1 MLTVIIP
8 TRDDEDRLARML
20 PGLVRHAVSGAIV
33 EVIVVD
39 RGSTDET
46 VRVAQVA
53 GCTLVDA
60 GAVDVPALA
69 AMARG
74 GWLLVLQAGARPV
87 GDWLDSVRAHLDGRA
102 PAGAA
107 RFRLARDPG
116 VPWWRRL
123 APVGGAGG
131 PFGRGFLIS
140 RGQAAALGRPGM
152 ALADLPRGVAAR
164 TLPAALI
171 PPSA

>member
-8 TRDDEDRLARML
+8 TRDDEDALARML

-46 VRVAQVA
+46 ARVAQVA

-60 GAVDVPALA
+60 GAADVPALA

-87 GDWLDSVRAHLDGRA
+87 GDWLDSVRAHLDGGVS
-102 PAGAA
+102 AGAA
-107 RFRLARDPG
+107 RFRLARDPNL
-116 VPWWRRL
+116 PWWRRL
-123 APVGGAGG
+123 VPVRGPGG

-140 RGQAAALGRPGM
+140 RGQAAALGRSGM
-152 ALADLPRGVAAR
+152 ALADLPRGVAVR
-164 TLPAALI
+164 TLSGALL